1 MIRPFVATRRCGRL
15 ARLLATARRFGEF
28 VCLLGTDHCQP
39 VLQAGFGRLVGHSR
53 FTGDGG

>member
-1 MIRPFVATRRCGRL
+1 MIRPFVATRRCGGL

-28 VCLLGTDHCQP
+28 VCLLGTGHCLRVQQ
-39 VLQAGFGRLVGHSR
+39 VGFGRLVGHSR